1 VVSADHPGG
10 LELHALFGDD
20 VQLVPGEEPAG
31 LAAAIAVHLA
41 APRRASAA
49 TMAMVAARFGPD
61 AVRAAYAE
69 VYGRALAARR
79 RV

>member
-1 VVSADHPGG
+1 
-10 LELHALFGDD
+10 
-20 VQLVPGEEPAG
+20 
-31 LAAAIAVHLA
+31 
-41 APRRASAA
+41 
-49 TMAMVAARFGPD
+49 MAMVAARFGPD